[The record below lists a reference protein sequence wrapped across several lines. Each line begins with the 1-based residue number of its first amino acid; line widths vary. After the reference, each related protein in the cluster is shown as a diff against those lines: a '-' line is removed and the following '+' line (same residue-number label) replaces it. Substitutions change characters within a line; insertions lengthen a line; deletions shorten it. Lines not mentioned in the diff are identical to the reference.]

1 MRRHKRLWT
10 KLAVALG
17 SACLAVG
24 FGWMTG
30 RAAEVNTNSVN
41 IRDSITQWKVG
52 NAVGNSYGS
61 NGVNYPTI
69 ESVEANN
76 TIDGHI
82 TNLTTA
88 IKIKMSGSVST
99 TNGTNM
105 SKVYFDVFTDPTNG
119 SFSGMSLRS
128 SEPTQS
134 DNLLYIWPFGVY
146 PKSSVDTNKT
156 QTITVDLSK
165 KLVYPIY
172 VGIRIFINGTDYTYR
187 FGVINTPDLSTT
199 VVQPTSTDKTIK
211 GTGEAGNVV
220 TVTIGD
226 SITKTAT
233 VGSDGNYEIDFGKAI
248 GNANQSVVVKQ
259 SESPDAQVY
268 TGGQGIA
275 TTTIKAPPLTISPTT
290 ANITYNAADLKALA
304 GKTQQEVVDWL
315 VNKAQITA
323 KNTDDA
329 SDQLTFMSDTSDVL
343 KALQAGENT
352 GSATI
357 KVYAKNAT
365 NDETS
370 RATVTATYDGELAFS
385 VVAPT
390 ITFGTNELPTTA
402 AKEFA
407 VTNQP
412 VLKIKDTRATGSKWA
427 LMARTDGLKDGTTSL
442 NGQLL
447 YRDAQ
452 GNQVPLTASNT
463 KLTGGQKVAGQT
475 ETPVDLDS
483 SATGDKAGIFLQVQ
497 AGNKIGAYSGTIN
510 WTLTDAP

>member
-1 MRRHKRLWT
+1 M
-10 KLAVALG
+10 
-17 SACLAVG
+17 
-24 FGWMTG
+24 
-30 RAAEVNTNSVN
+30 
-41 IRDSITQWKVG
+41 
-52 NAVGNSYGS
+52 
-61 NGVNYPTI
+61 
-69 ESVEANN
+69 
-76 TIDGHI
+76 
-82 TNLTTA
+82 
-88 IKIKMSGSVST
+88 
-99 TNGTNM
+99 
-105 SKVYFDVFTDPTNG
+105 
-119 SFSGMSLRS
+119 
-128 SEPTQS
+128 
-134 DNLLYIWPFGVY
+134 
-146 PKSSVDTNKT
+146 
-156 QTITVDLSK
+156 
-165 KLVYPIY
+165 
-172 VGIRIFINGTDYTYR
+172 
-187 FGVINTPDLSTT
+187 STT

-357 KVYAKNAT
+357 KVYAKNVT

-390 ITFGTNELPTTA
+390 ITFGTNELPTTT